1 MNAKYLALGTM
12 VVMGAAFAAGDASAA
27 PVNRDYLSHG
37 TASCQSALPVF
48 DGNIRKRPLAL
59 GNEGASTAF
68 VTCDTDSINNGA
80 TGHSQVAIFLGNR
93 AGAVDVQ
100 VNCTLVDGAFVA
112 SGFFPKT
119 SNEMGAGGSGLI
131 VWTAADDNGGNN
143 FIAPAISCGLPA
155 GVDIQLVQFIYPE
168 EIGD

>member
-1 MNAKYLALGTM
+1 MNQKNLVLGAM
-12 VVMGAAFAAGDASAA
+12 VAMGAAFAASDASAA
-27 PVNRDYLSHG
+27 TTTRDHLSHG

-48 DGNIRKRPLAL
+48 DGNIRKRPMAL

-68 VTCDTDSINNGA
+68 VTCDTDSISNSA
-80 TGHSQVAIFLGNR
+80 SGHSQVAIFFGNR

-112 SGFFPKT
+112 NGFFPKT
-119 SNEMGAGGSGLI
+119 STEMGAGGSAVI
-131 VWTAADDNGGNN
+131 SWEATADNGGDN